1 MKPRIE
7 STKFGSITID
17 GKTYAHDVLIHL
29 NGDVEKRKKKLSK
42 VIYGTSHTISLE
54 EAEYVYEEG
63 AGTLILGAGQYGMVN
78 LSEDAAEFF
87 KGRHCQVDVL
97 PTPEALDAWNLA
109 GDGTIGLFHI
119 TC

>member
-1 MKPRIE
+1 
-7 STKFGSITID
+7 
-17 GKTYAHDVLIHL
+17 
-29 NGDVEKRKKKLSK
+29 
-42 VIYGTSHTISLE
+42 
-54 EAEYVYEEG
+54 
-63 AGTLILGAGQYGMVN
+63 MVN